1 MPSKPARCKLAT
13 LAQVCNLI
21 PPYIVSKLARKHG
34 VDKKARTFSPW
45 SHIVTLLYSQLIHA
59 LSLNDVCDG
68 LKNHA
73 AKLFGV
79 RQATAPARNTLSH
92 ANKNRD
98 ASMAEELFWEVLKH
112 LHKLNP
118 GFGGPRYK
126 GMPRRF
132 KRVIHVVDATTIQL
146 VANCMDWA
154 RHRRKKAAAKMHM
167 RLDLQSFLPRF
178 AVIDTA
184 RQSDSK
190 RAREVC
196 ADIGKSEIVM
206 FDKAYIDFTH
216 LLDLSV
222 RGVFWVTRA
231 KDNLQFICR
240 KKLLKR
246 PAGSIIRDDL
256 VLLKNEKSRSNY
268 PELFRY
274 VEAWVEVDGKQVV
287 MAFITNNTEWAPS
300 TIAELYKARWSVEV
314 FFKQIKQTLQLCDF
328 LGHSK
333 NAILWQ
339 LWTALLLYVLLR
351 FLAFSNNWP
360 YSFRRF
366 FCVIRSVVWDC
377 IVLTKLLRFCGTAC
391 APPRARGTVEQAYF
405 PGFGPNLT

>member
-1 MPSKPARCKLAT
+1 

-45 SHIVTLLYSQLIHA
+45 SHVVTLLYAQLVHS
-59 LSLNDVCDG
+59 LSLNDICDG

-79 RQATAPARNTLSH
+79 RQATPPRRNTLSH
-92 ANKNRD
+92 ANKNRE
-98 ASMAEELFWEVLKH
+98 ASMAEDLFWEVLSH
-112 LHKLNP
+112 LHKICP
-118 GFGGPRYK
+118 KFGGPHYK

-132 KRVIHVVDATTIQL
+132 KRAIHVVDATTIQL

-196 ADIGKSEIVM
+196 ADIDKGEIVL
-206 FDKAYIDFTH
+206 FDKAYIDFDH
-216 LLDLSV
+216 LFELSV

-231 KDNLQFICR
+231 KDNIQFICR
-240 KKLLKR
+240 KKMLER
-246 PAGSIIRDDL
+246 FDGPIIRDDL
-256 VLLKNEKSRSNY
+256 VLLKNQKSRSDY

-274 VEAWVEVDGKQVV
+274 VEAWVEVDGKEVV
-287 MAFITNNTEWAPS
+287 MAFITNNMEWAPS
-300 TIAELYKARWSVEV
+300 SIAELYKARWSIEV

-339 LWTALLLYVLLR
+339 IWTALLLYVLLR
-351 FLAFSNNWP
+351 FLAFSNDWQ
-360 YSFRRF
+360 YSFRPF
-366 FCVIRSVVWDC
+366 FCVISSLVWDC
-377 IVLTKLLRFCGTAC
+377 VILKELLQSSGTAC
-391 APPRARGTVEQAYF
+391 GPPRAQATAEQAYF
-405 PGFGPNLT
+405 PGFGPNST